1 MSEET
6 QPVPTPDD
14 PGPMAAA
21 PGSSMSGEQMASIG
35 GALLVGSY
43 LVFGLVFNEYW
54 ISWLPLVLAV
64 FAVVIPR
71 MDQEFVEKIAKP
83 AVLMKVI
90 GYTLGII
97 GLLTIIEDLR
107 FFDSALDDALEIVGA
122 LVAYAGFVLAFLGA
136 RSIKT

>member
-1 MSEET
+1 M
-6 QPVPTPDD
+6 
-14 PGPMAAA
+14 
-21 PGSSMSGEQMASIG
+21 
-35 GALLVGSY
+35 
-43 LVFGLVFNEYW
+43 
-54 ISWLPLVLAV
+54 

-107 FFDSALDDALEIVGA
+107 FFDSAPDDALEIIGA

-136 RSIKT
+136 RSIKA